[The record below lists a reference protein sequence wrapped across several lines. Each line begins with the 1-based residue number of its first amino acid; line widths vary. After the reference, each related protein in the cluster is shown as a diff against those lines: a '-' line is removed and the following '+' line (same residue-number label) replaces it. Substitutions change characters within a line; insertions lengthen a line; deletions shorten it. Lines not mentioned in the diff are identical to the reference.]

1 MTTRQPELLVLRC
14 NAAPDRCR
22 WRPPGDLTM
31 ELVAAHFDMEEGHD
45 PEDLK
50 MEMVAWCWRCD
61 VEMYLFRTQDL
72 GQGSERLH
80 YHCELCRQARWVD
93 QHHPQEGQ

>member
-45 PEDLK
+45 PNNIRLEL
-50 MEMVAWCWRCD
+50 VGWCHHCD
-61 VEMYLFRTQDL
+61 VEMDVFRRQDL
-72 GQGSERLH
+72 GQGAQRH
-80 YHCELCRQARWVD
+80 YYQCQLCRRTRWVD
-93 QHHPQEGQ
+93 QYPQREGG